1 MQYSAIYDIM
11 SYMAVFVS
19 HGEEETLAFAQ
30 EYAKTLRPGDVVC
43 LQGDMGAGKTV
54 FAKGVARG
62 LGILDEVTSPT
73 YAYVN
78 SYSDR
83 LFHFDCYRV
92 ASEAFAESLGFAE
105 YFDMGGICLVE
116 WSENIKGLLP
126 PSVKRVSI
134 KGSGNTREIEY

>member
-1 MQYSAIYDIM
+1 
-11 SYMAVFVS
+11 MAVFLS
-19 HGEEETLAFAQ
+19 HGEEETLSFAQ
-30 EYAKTLRPGDVVC
+30 EYAKTLQSGDVVC
-43 LQGDMGAGKTV
+43 LEGEMGAGKTV

-62 LGILDEVTSPT
+62 LGIFEEVTSPT

-78 SYSDR
+78 SYQNK

-92 ASEAFAESLGFAE
+92 ASEAFALALGFSE

-126 PSVKRVSI
+126 STVKRVRIS
-134 KGSGNTREIEY
+134 GSGSTREIEY